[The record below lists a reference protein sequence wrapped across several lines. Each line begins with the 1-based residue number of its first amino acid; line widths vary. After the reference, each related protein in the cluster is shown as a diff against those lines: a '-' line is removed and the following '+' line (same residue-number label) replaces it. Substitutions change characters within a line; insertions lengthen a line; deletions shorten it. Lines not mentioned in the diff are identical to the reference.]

1 MKKKD
6 KYKIKMFLYFFGI
19 SILLLGGPLILKW
32 LVSLF
37 VK

>member
-1 MKKKD
+1 MKKKN
-6 KYKIKMFLYFFGI
+6 KYKIKMFMYFFGLI
-19 SILLLGGPLILKW
+19 ILLLGGPLILKW